1 MSLCSR
7 ISVGKGKLKMKAV
20 TKMIANRE
28 KNIIQFL
35 MKTGQTRVGT
45 IANHLGLSE
54 KTVSNSLKEIDV
66 FLKDFDMTVVRKP
79 KIGVYIEGDNKAF
92 AEVSRFLDNQISQIP
107 STKEERVIYIF
118 SKLLKADDY
127 ITIHQLADE
136 LYISRSTIEKNM
148 MEVTKML
155 EKEGITLY
163 KKPSKGMKLLISERE
178 KRALTSKFITN
189 FWGNNWYLKQEGE
202 KVLQAFDTIQAD
214 VTGIFP
220 EEGLKEIIA
229 IVQEFSERH
238 DFAFTD
244 YAFQSIV
251 IHLAIAVERIRE
263 GEYVENVE
271 SDPMKDAFES
281 QRNNTEILVGMLE
294 ERLAIKIP
302 AFEVGYIQLHLTAA
316 YNQQHDELLVNTRPQ
331 EDDVAEF
338 VSECL
343 AEGNYDKGLLEDLT
357 THMKSAINRLK
368 LGMHFKN
375 PYLSKIKQN
384 FPQAFEEALYF
395 KAKFEQKYDVQVNED
410 ETAYIALHF
419 EAYKE
424 RSRSFPDQIRVVLV
438 CSTGL
443 GSSRLLAARIK
454 KYFPMITIEKILSVQ
469 ALMETE
475 VDVDLVI
482 STIYLELEDIPSIV
496 VSPMMSK
503 ADLQQVESQIER
515 TRRKKKK
522 RSQPFVDLIRPKTIF
537 AKLDVATMEEA
548 IAEIGG
554 KLVEQGIAK
563 PGIVESAL
571 KREALSFTSFEEMAT
586 PHAEPALINESCI
599 SIATLK
605 QPVKWGLVDVDKI
618 FFIALTEKNGINLDA
633 MYEQFYK
640 YIDNKKWLEKL
651 TQLKSAAEI
660 YEHLLKDGM

>member
-1 MSLCSR
+1 M
-7 ISVGKGKLKMKAV
+7 
-20 TKMIANRE
+20 
-28 KNIIQFL
+28 
-35 MKTGQTRVGT
+35 
-45 IANHLGLSE
+45 
-54 KTVSNSLKEIDV
+54 
-66 FLKDFDMTVVRKP
+66 
-79 KIGVYIEGDNKAF
+79 
-92 AEVSRFLDNQISQIP
+92 
-107 STKEERVIYIF
+107 
-118 SKLLKADDY
+118 LKADDY

-148 MEVTKML
+148 VEVTKML

-178 KRALTSKFITN
+178 KRALTSKFINN

-202 KVLQAFDTIQAD
+202 KVLQAFDTIKAD

-229 IVQEFSERH
+229 IVQAFSERH

-251 IHLAIAVERIRE
+251 IHLAIAVERIRA
-263 GEYVENVE
+263 GEYIENVE
-271 SDPMKDAFES
+271 SDPMKDVFDS
-281 QRNNTEILVGMLE
+281 QRNNTEILVSMLE
-294 ERLAIKIP
+294 DRLDIKIP

-316 YNQQHDELLVNTRPQ
+316 YNQQHDELLVSVRPK

-338 VSECL
+338 VSTCL
-343 AEGNYDKGLLEDLT
+343 AEGNYDKSLLDDLT

-522 RSQPFVDLIRPKTIF
+522 RSQPFVDLIEPKTIF
-537 AKLDVATMEEA
+537 AKLDVATMEDA
-548 IAEIGG
+548 ITQIGN
-554 KLVEQGIAK
+554 KLVNLGIAK
-563 PGIVESAL
+563 SGIVESAL

-586 PHAEPALINESCI
+586 PHADPVLINESHI
-599 SIATLK
+599 AIATLK
-605 QPVKWGLVDVDKI
+605 NPVKWGLVEVDKI
-618 FFIALTEKNGINLDA
+618 FFIALTEQNGINLDA

>member
-1 MSLCSR
+1 
-7 ISVGKGKLKMKAV
+7 MKAV

-92 AEVSRFLDNQISQIP
+92 AEVSRFLDNQVSPIP

-148 MEVTKML
+148 VEVTKML

-178 KRALTSKFITN
+178 KRALTSKFINN

-202 KVLQAFDTIQAD
+202 KVLQAFDTIKAD

-229 IVQEFSERH
+229 IVQAFSERH

-251 IHLAIAVERIRE
+251 IHLAIAVERIRA
-263 GEYVENVE
+263 GEYIENVE
-271 SDPMKDAFES
+271 SDPMKDVFDS
-281 QRNNTEILVGMLE
+281 QRNNTEILVSMLE
-294 ERLAIKIP
+294 DRLDIKIP

-316 YNQQHDELLVNTRPQ
+316 YNQQHDELLVSVRPK

-338 VSECL
+338 VSTCL
-343 AEGNYDKGLLEDLT
+343 AEGNYDKSLLDDLT

-424 RSRSFPDQIRVVLV
+424 RSRSFPTKFEL
-438 CSTGL
+438 
-443 GSSRLLAARIK
+443 
-454 KYFPMITIEKILSVQ
+454 
-469 ALMETE
+469 
-475 VDVDLVI
+475 
-482 STIYLELEDIPSIV
+482 YLYAVP
-496 VSPMMSK
+496 
-503 ADLQQVESQIER
+503 
-515 TRRKKKK
+515 
-522 RSQPFVDLIRPKTIF
+522 
-537 AKLDVATMEEA
+537 
-548 IAEIGG
+548 
-554 KLVEQGIAK
+554 
-563 PGIVESAL
+563 
-571 KREALSFTSFEEMAT
+571 
-586 PHAEPALINESCI
+586 
-599 SIATLK
+599 
-605 QPVKWGLVDVDKI
+605 GLVHQDYLRRELKNI
-618 FFIALTEKNGINLDA
+618 F
-633 MYEQFYK
+633 Q
-640 YIDNKKWLEKL
+640 
-651 TQLKSAAEI
+651 
-660 YEHLLKDGM
+660 

>member
-1 MSLCSR
+1 
-7 ISVGKGKLKMKAV
+7 MKAV

-92 AEVSRFLDNQISQIP
+92 AEVSRFLDNQVSQIP

-148 MEVTKML
+148 VEVTKML

-178 KRALTSKFITN
+178 KRALTSKFINN

-202 KVLQAFDTIQAD
+202 KVLQAFDTIKAD

-229 IVQEFSERH
+229 IVQAFSERH

-251 IHLAIAVERIRE
+251 IHLAIAVERIRA
-263 GEYVENVE
+263 GEYIENVE
-271 SDPMKDAFES
+271 SDPMKDVFDS
-281 QRNNTEILVGMLE
+281 QRNNTEILVSMLE
-294 ERLAIKIP
+294 DRLDIKIP

-316 YNQQHDELLVNTRPQ
+316 YNQQHDELLVSVRPK

-338 VSECL
+338 VSTCL
-343 AEGNYDKGLLEDLT
+343 AEGNYDKSLLDDLT

-522 RSQPFVDLIRPKTIF
+522 RSQPFVDLIEPKTIF
-537 AKLDVATMEEA
+537 AKLDVATMEDA
-548 IAEIGG
+548 ITQIGD
-554 KLVEQGIAK
+554 KLVNLGIAQS
-563 PGIVESAL
+563 GIVESAL

-586 PHAEPALINESCI
+586 PHADPALINESHI
-599 SIATLK
+599 AIATLK
-605 QPVKWGLVDVDKI
+605 NPVKWGLVEVDKI
-618 FFIALTEKNGINLDA
+618 FFIALTEQNGINLDA
-633 MYEQFYK
+633 
-640 YIDNKKWLEKL
+640 
-651 TQLKSAAEI
+651 
-660 YEHLLKDGM
+660 

>member
-1 MSLCSR
+1 
-7 ISVGKGKLKMKAV
+7 MKAV

-92 AEVSRFLDNQISQIP
+92 AEVSRFLDNQVSPIP

-148 MEVTKML
+148 VEVTKML

-178 KRALTSKFITN
+178 KRALTSKFINN

-202 KVLQAFDTIQAD
+202 KVLQAFDTIKAD

-229 IVQEFSERH
+229 IVQAFSERH

-251 IHLAIAVERIRE
+251 IHLAIAVERIRA
-263 GEYVENVE
+263 GEYIENVE
-271 SDPMKDAFES
+271 SDPMKDVFDS
-281 QRNNTEILVGMLE
+281 QRNNTEILVSMLE
-294 ERLAIKIP
+294 DRLDIKIP

-316 YNQQHDELLVNTRPQ
+316 YNQQHDELLVSVRPK

-338 VSECL
+338 VSTCL
-343 AEGNYDKGLLEDLT
+343 AEGNYDKSLLDDLT

-522 RSQPFVDLIRPKTIF
+522 RSQPFVDLIEPKTIF
-537 AKLDVATMEEA
+537 AKLDVATMEDA
-548 IAEIGG
+548 ITQIGN
-554 KLVEQGIAK
+554 KLVNLGIAK
-563 PGIVESAL
+563 SGIVESAL

-586 PHAEPALINESCI
+586 PHADPALINESHI
-599 SIATLK
+599 AIATLK
-605 QPVKWGLVDVDKI
+605 NPVKWGLVEVDKI
-618 FFIALTEKNGINLDA
+618 FFIALTEQNGINL
-633 MYEQFYK
+633 
-640 YIDNKKWLEKL
+640 
-651 TQLKSAAEI
+651 
-660 YEHLLKDGM
+660 

>member
-1 MSLCSR
+1 
-7 ISVGKGKLKMKAV
+7 MKAV

-35 MKTGQTRVGT
+35 MKTGQTSVGN

-54 KTVSNSLKEIDV
+54 KTVSNSLKEIDQ
-66 FLKDFDMTVVRKP
+66 FLQSFNMTVVRKP
-79 KIGVYIEGDNKAF
+79 KIGVYMEGDSNAL
-92 AEVSRFLDNQISQIP
+92 AQVTRFLDNQVSTIP

-118 SKLLKADDY
+118 STLLKADDY
-127 ITIHQLADE
+127 ITIHQLAE
-136 LYISRSTIEKNM
+136 ALYISRGTIEKDM
-148 MEVTKML
+148 LEVGKLL
-155 EKEGITLY
+155 EKEGVTLY

-178 KRALTSKFITN
+178 KRALTSKFINN

-229 IVQEFSERH
+229 IVQEFSEKH

-251 IHLAIAVERIRE
+251 IHLAIAVERIRKE
-263 GEYVENVE
+263 EYVENIGI
-271 SDPMKDAFES
+271 DPMKDVFES
-281 QRNNTEILVGMLE
+281 QQQNTEILVNMLE
-294 ERLAIKIP
+294 QRLSIKIP
-302 AFEVGYIQLHLTAA
+302 TFEVGYIQLHLTAA
-316 YNQQHDELLVNTRPQ
+316 YNQRHDELLVNERTT
-331 EDDVAEF
+331 EDHVATF
-338 VSECL
+338 VSTCL
-343 AEGNYDKGLLEDLT
+343 AETNYDQELLEGLT

-384 FPQAFEEALYF
+384 FPQAFEQALYF
-395 KAKFEQKYDVQVNED
+395 KANFEKEYEVQVNED

-419 EAYKE
+419 EAYNE
-424 RSRSFPDQIRVVLV
+424 RSRSFPDQIRVILV

-503 ADLQQVESQIER
+503 ADLQQVERQMEQTR
-515 TRRKKKK
+515 RRKKKY
-522 RSQPFVDLIRPKTIF
+522 SQAFLDLIQPKTIF
-537 AKLDVATMEEA
+537 AQLDVTTMEDA
-548 IAEIGG
+548 IFEIGN
-554 KLVEQGIAK
+554 KLITEGIAK

-571 KREALSFTSFEEMAT
+571 RREALSFTSFDEMAT
-586 PHAEPALINESCI
+586 PHAEPALITESRI
-599 SIATLK
+599 VIATLAK
-605 QPVKWGLVDVDKI
+605 PVKWGTVDVDKI
-618 FFIALTEKNGINLDA
+618 FFIALTEQNGLDLDA
-633 MYEQFYK
+633 VYEQFYK
-640 YIDNKKWLEKL
+640 YIDNKKWMEKL
-651 TQLKSAAEI
+651 AQLQSAAEI

>member
-1 MSLCSR
+1 
-7 ISVGKGKLKMKAV
+7 I
-20 TKMIANRE
+20 
-28 KNIIQFL
+28 
-35 MKTGQTRVGT
+35 
-45 IANHLGLSE
+45 
-54 KTVSNSLKEIDV
+54 
-66 FLKDFDMTVVRKP
+66 
-79 KIGVYIEGDNKAF
+79 
-92 AEVSRFLDNQISQIP
+92 
-107 STKEERVIYIF
+107 
-118 SKLLKADDY
+118 
-127 ITIHQLADE
+127 
-136 LYISRSTIEKNM
+136 
-148 MEVTKML
+148 
-155 EKEGITLY
+155 
-163 KKPSKGMKLLISERE
+163 
-178 KRALTSKFITN
+178 RA
-189 FWGNNWYLKQEGE
+189 
-202 KVLQAFDTIQAD
+202 
-214 VTGIFP
+214 
-220 EEGLKEIIA
+220 
-229 IVQEFSERH
+229 
-238 DFAFTD
+238 
-244 YAFQSIV
+244 
-251 IHLAIAVERIRE
+251 
-263 GEYVENVE
+263 GEYIENVE
-271 SDPMKDAFES
+271 SDPMKDVFDS
-281 QRNNTEILVGMLE
+281 QRNNTEILVSMLE
-294 ERLAIKIP
+294 DRLDIKIP

-316 YNQQHDELLVNTRPQ
+316 YNQQHDELLVSVRPK

-338 VSECL
+338 VSTCL
-343 AEGNYDKGLLEDLT
+343 AEGNYDKSLLDDLT

-522 RSQPFVDLIRPKTIF
+522 RSQPFVDLIEPKTIF
-537 AKLDVATMEEA
+537 AKLDVATMEDA
-548 IAEIGG
+548 ITQIGN
-554 KLVEQGIAK
+554 KLVNLGIAK
-563 PGIVESAL
+563 SGIVESAL

-586 PHAEPALINESCI
+586 PHADPALINESHI
-599 SIATLK
+599 AIATLK
-605 QPVKWGLVDVDKI
+605 NPVKWGLVEVDKI
-618 FFIALTEKNGINLDA
+618 FFIALTEQNGINLDA

>member
-1 MSLCSR
+1 
-7 ISVGKGKLKMKAV
+7 MKAV

-92 AEVSRFLDNQISQIP
+92 AEVSRFLDNQVSPIP

-148 MEVTKML
+148 VEVTKML

-178 KRALTSKFITN
+178 KRALTSKFINN

-202 KVLQAFDTIQAD
+202 KVLQAFDTIKAD

-229 IVQEFSERH
+229 IVQAFSERH

-251 IHLAIAVERIRE
+251 IHLAIAVERIRA
-263 GEYVENVE
+263 GEYIENVE
-271 SDPMKDAFES
+271 SDPMKDVFDS
-281 QRNNTEILVGMLE
+281 QRNNTEILVSMLE
-294 ERLAIKIP
+294 DRLDIKIP

-316 YNQQHDELLVNTRPQ
+316 YNQQHDELLVSVRPK

-338 VSECL
+338 VSTCL
-343 AEGNYDKGLLEDLT
+343 AEGNYDKSLLDDLT

-522 RSQPFVDLIRPKTIF
+522 RSQPFVDLIEPKTIF
-537 AKLDVATMEEA
+537 AKLDVATMEDA
-548 IAEIGG
+548 ITQIGD
-554 KLVEQGIAK
+554 KLVNLGIAQS
-563 PGIVESAL
+563 GIVESAL

-586 PHAEPALINESCI
+586 PHADPALINESHI
-599 SIATLK
+599 AIATLK
-605 QPVKWGLVDVDKI
+605 NPVKWGLVEVDKI
-618 FFIALTEKNGINLDA
+618 FFIALTEQNGINLDA
-633 MYEQFYK
+633 
-640 YIDNKKWLEKL
+640 
-651 TQLKSAAEI
+651 
-660 YEHLLKDGM
+660 

>member
-1 MSLCSR
+1 
-7 ISVGKGKLKMKAV
+7 MKAV

-92 AEVSRFLDNQISQIP
+92 AEVSRFLDIP

-148 MEVTKML
+148 VEVTKML

-178 KRALTSKFITN
+178 KRALTSKFINN

-202 KVLQAFDTIQAD
+202 KVLQAFDTIKAD

-251 IHLAIAVERIRE
+251 IHLAIAVERIRA
-263 GEYVENVE
+263 GEYIENVE
-271 SDPMKDAFES
+271 SDPMKDVFDS
-281 QRNNTEILVGMLE
+281 QRNNTEILVSMLE
-294 ERLAIKIP
+294 DRLGIKIP

-316 YNQQHDELLVNTRPQ
+316 YNQQHDELLVSVRPK

-338 VSECL
+338 VSTCL
-343 AEGNYDKGLLEDLT
+343 AEGNYDKSLLDDLT

-395 KAKFEQKYDVQVNED
+395 KAKFEQKYGVQVNED

-522 RSQPFVDLIRPKTIF
+522 RSQPFVDLIEPKTIF
-537 AKLDVATMEEA
+537 AKLDVATMEDA
-548 IAEIGG
+548 IAQIGD
-554 KLVEQGIAK
+554 KLVDLGIAK
-563 PGIVESAL
+563 SGIVESAL

-586 PHAEPALINESCI
+586 PHADPALINESHI
-599 SIATLK
+599 AIATLK
-605 QPVKWGLVDVDKI
+605 DPVKWGLVEVDKI
-618 FFIALTEKNGINLDA
+618 FFIALEEQNGINLDA

>member
-1 MSLCSR
+1 MSLCNR

-92 AEVSRFLDNQISQIP
+92 AEVSRFLDNQVSPIP

-148 MEVTKML
+148 VEVTKML

-178 KRALTSKFITN
+178 KRALTSKFINN

-202 KVLQAFDTIQAD
+202 KVLQAFDTIKAD

-229 IVQEFSERH
+229 IVQAFSERH

-251 IHLAIAVERIRE
+251 IHLAIAVERIRA
-263 GEYVENVE
+263 GEYIENVE
-271 SDPMKDAFES
+271 SDPMKDVFDS
-281 QRNNTEILVGMLE
+281 QRNNTEILVSMLE
-294 ERLAIKIP
+294 DRLDIKIP

-316 YNQQHDELLVNTRPQ
+316 YNQQHDELLVSVRPK

-338 VSECL
+338 VSTCL
-343 AEGNYDKGLLEDLT
+343 AEGNYDKSLLDDLT

-443 GSSRLLAARIK
+443 GS
-454 KYFPMITIEKILSVQ
+454 
-469 ALMETE
+469 
-475 VDVDLVI
+475 
-482 STIYLELEDIPSIV
+482 
-496 VSPMMSK
+496 
-503 ADLQQVESQIER
+503 
-515 TRRKKKK
+515 
-522 RSQPFVDLIRPKTIF
+522 
-537 AKLDVATMEEA
+537 
-548 IAEIGG
+548 
-554 KLVEQGIAK
+554 
-563 PGIVESAL
+563 
-571 KREALSFTSFEEMAT
+571 
-586 PHAEPALINESCI
+586 
-599 SIATLK
+599 
-605 QPVKWGLVDVDKI
+605 
-618 FFIALTEKNGINLDA
+618 
-633 MYEQFYK
+633 
-640 YIDNKKWLEKL
+640 
-651 TQLKSAAEI
+651 
-660 YEHLLKDGM
+660 

>member
-1 MSLCSR
+1 
-7 ISVGKGKLKMKAV
+7 MKAV

-92 AEVSRFLDNQISQIP
+92 AEVSRFLDNQVSPIP

-148 MEVTKML
+148 VEVTKML

-178 KRALTSKFITN
+178 KRALTSKFINN

-202 KVLQAFDTIQAD
+202 KVLQAFDTIKAD

-229 IVQEFSERH
+229 IVQAFSERH

-251 IHLAIAVERIRE
+251 IHLAIAVERIRA
-263 GEYVENVE
+263 GEYIENVE
-271 SDPMKDAFES
+271 SDPMKDVFDS
-281 QRNNTEILVGMLE
+281 QRNNTEILVSMLE
-294 ERLAIKIP
+294 DRLDIKIP

-316 YNQQHDELLVNTRPQ
+316 YNQQHDELLVSVRPK

-338 VSECL
+338 VSTCL
-343 AEGNYDKGLLEDLT
+343 AEGNYDKSLLDDLT

-522 RSQPFVDLIRPKTIF
+522 RSQPFVDLIEPKTIF
-537 AKLDVATMEEA
+537 AKLDVATMEDA
-548 IAEIGG
+548 ITQIGN
-554 KLVEQGIAK
+554 KLVNLGIAK
-563 PGIVESAL
+563 SGIVESAL

-586 PHAEPALINESCI
+586 PHADPALINESHI
-599 SIATLK
+599 AIATLK
-605 QPVKWGLVDVDKI
+605 NPVKWGLVEVDKI
-618 FFIALTEKNGINLDA
+618 FFIALTEQNGINLDA
-633 MYEQFYK
+633 
-640 YIDNKKWLEKL
+640 
-651 TQLKSAAEI
+651 
-660 YEHLLKDGM
+660 

>member
-1 MSLCSR
+1 
-7 ISVGKGKLKMKAV
+7 MKAV

-92 AEVSRFLDNQISQIP
+92 AEVSRFLDNQVSPIP

-148 MEVTKML
+148 VEVTKML

-178 KRALTSKFITN
+178 KRALTSKFINN

-202 KVLQAFDTIQAD
+202 KVLQAFDTIKAD

-229 IVQEFSERH
+229 IVQAFSERH

-251 IHLAIAVERIRE
+251 IHLAIAVERIRA
-263 GEYVENVE
+263 GEYIENVE
-271 SDPMKDAFES
+271 SDPMKDVFDS
-281 QRNNTEILVGMLE
+281 QRNNTEILVSMLE
-294 ERLAIKIP
+294 DRLDIKIP

-316 YNQQHDELLVNTRPQ
+316 YNQQHDELLVSVRPK

-338 VSECL
+338 VSTCL
-343 AEGNYDKGLLEDLT
+343 AEGNYDKSLLDDLT

-522 RSQPFVDLIRPKTIF
+522 RSQPFVDLIEPKTIF
-537 AKLDVATMEEA
+537 AKLDVATMEDA
-548 IAEIGG
+548 ITQIGN
-554 KLVEQGIAK
+554 KLVNLGIAK
-563 PGIVESAL
+563 SGIVESAL
-571 KREALSFTSFEEMAT
+571 K
-586 PHAEPALINESCI
+586 
-599 SIATLK
+599 
-605 QPVKWGLVDVDKI
+605 
-618 FFIALTEKNGINLDA
+618 EKRYRSLLL
-633 MYEQFYK
+633 
-640 YIDNKKWLEKL
+640 KKWRHH
-651 TQLKSAAEI
+651 TQIL
-660 YEHLLKDGM
+660 HLLMNRTSLLPHLKIQ

>member
-1 MSLCSR
+1 
-7 ISVGKGKLKMKAV
+7 MKAV

-92 AEVSRFLDNQISQIP
+92 AEVSRFLDNQVSPIP

-148 MEVTKML
+148 VEVTKML

-178 KRALTSKFITN
+178 KRALTSKFINN

-202 KVLQAFDTIQAD
+202 KVLQAFDTIKAD

-229 IVQEFSERH
+229 IVQAFSERH

-251 IHLAIAVERIRE
+251 IHLAIAVERIRA
-263 GEYVENVE
+263 GEYIENVE
-271 SDPMKDAFES
+271 SDPMKDVFDS
-281 QRNNTEILVGMLE
+281 QRNNTEILVSMLE
-294 ERLAIKIP
+294 DRLDIKIP

-316 YNQQHDELLVNTRPQ
+316 YNQQHDELLVSVRPK

-338 VSECL
+338 VSTCL
-343 AEGNYDKGLLEDLT
+343 AEGNYDKSLLDDLT

-522 RSQPFVDLIRPKTIF
+522 RSQPFVDLIEPKTIF
-537 AKLDVATMEEA
+537 AKLDVATMEDA
-548 IAEIGG
+548 ITQIGN
-554 KLVEQGIAK
+554 KLVNLGIAK
-563 PGIVESAL
+563 SGIVESAL

-586 PHAEPALINESCI
+586 PHADPVLINESHI
-599 SIATLK
+599 AIATLK
-605 QPVKWGLVDVDKI
+605 NPVKWGLVEVDKI
-618 FFIALTEKNGINLDA
+618 FFIALTEQNGINLDA
-633 MYEQFYK
+633 MYE
-640 YIDNKKWLEKL
+640 
-651 TQLKSAAEI
+651 
-660 YEHLLKDGM
+660 

>member
-1 MSLCSR
+1 
-7 ISVGKGKLKMKAV
+7 MKAV

-92 AEVSRFLDNQISQIP
+92 AEVSRFLDNQVSPIP

-148 MEVTKML
+148 VEVTKML

-178 KRALTSKFITN
+178 KRALTSKFINN

-202 KVLQAFDTIQAD
+202 KVLQAFDTIKAD

-229 IVQEFSERH
+229 IVQAFSERH

-251 IHLAIAVERIRE
+251 IHLAIAVERIRA
-263 GEYVENVE
+263 GEYIENVE
-271 SDPMKDAFES
+271 SDPMKDVFDS
-281 QRNNTEILVGMLE
+281 QRNNTEILVSMLE
-294 ERLAIKIP
+294 DRLDIKIP

-316 YNQQHDELLVNTRPQ
+316 YNQQHDELLVSVRPK

-338 VSECL
+338 VSTCL
-343 AEGNYDKGLLEDLT
+343 AEGNYDKSLLDDLT

-522 RSQPFVDLIRPKTIF
+522 RSQPFVDLIEPKTIF
-537 AKLDVATMEEA
+537 AKLDVATMEDA
-548 IAEIGG
+548 ITQIGN
-554 KLVEQGIAK
+554 KLVNLGIAK
-563 PGIVESAL
+563 SGIVESAL

-586 PHAEPALINESCI
+586 PHADPALINESHI
-599 SIATLK
+599 AIATLK
-605 QPVKWGLVDVDKI
+605 NPVKWGLVEVDKI
-618 FFIALTEKNGINLDA
+618 FLSL
-633 MYEQFYK
+633 
-640 YIDNKKWLEKL
+640 
-651 TQLKSAAEI
+651 
-660 YEHLLKDGM
+660 